1 MCQKFLRHIECLC
14 RYPEVEMSL
23 TTARNDKSSD
33 VIEAELEV
41 GVVMEGCDWGVS
53 QSQMT

>member
-1 MCQKFLRHIECLC
+1 
-14 RYPEVEMSL
+14 MSL
-23 TTARNDKSSD
+23 TTARIDKHSD

-41 GVVMEGCDWGVS
+41 GGVMEGCGWQVN

>member
-1 MCQKFLRHIECLC
+1 
-14 RYPEVEMSL
+14 MSL